1 MDLIHKSEL
10 RYRVYFLQPN
20 HSKRRKMIKICS
32 RMPTQRREFC
42 PSLKKSDLV
51 TIWEVILS
59 TFKKKNTNCQENEL
73 VSNIFYRVLQ
83 SQKKKKLTSI
93 HFTNKLFNFKRWSAP
108 EQSGSTDKV
117 FEKSLFTKLLRNNLA
132 CSGSFLLQP

>member
-1 MDLIHKSEL
+1 
-10 RYRVYFLQPN
+10 
-20 HSKRRKMIKICS
+20 
-32 RMPTQRREFC
+32 MPTQRREFC

-83 SQKKKKLTSI
+83 SQKKKKIDL
-93 HFTNKLFNFKRWSAP
+93 
-108 EQSGSTDKV
+108 D
-117 FEKSLFTKLLRNNLA
+117 
-132 CSGSFLLQP
+132 SFYK